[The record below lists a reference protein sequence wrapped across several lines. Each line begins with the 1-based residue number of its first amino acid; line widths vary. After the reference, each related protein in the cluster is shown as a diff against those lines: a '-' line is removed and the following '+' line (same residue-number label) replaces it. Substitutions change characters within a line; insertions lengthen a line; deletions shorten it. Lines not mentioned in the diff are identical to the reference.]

1 MTGGRGH
8 GKNDLP
14 TGGTAIG
21 RTTTSSPARGAP
33 PTIRD
38 VARVAGVSPG
48 TVSNVL
54 TARRPVGAAIAERV
68 RAAVRELGYVADRGA
83 ARLRTRDAAIVAA
96 LVPDLRNPFFAGIVA
111 GLERRAR
118 DDGFE
123 LFVASG
129 GDDPGRERARLC
141 ALIAWRPAG
150 IVAIPADDGFAARD
164 VIRHAGLPCVVV
176 DRIPDACSFDSVAV
190 DNAAASATALRHLLG
205 RGHAHV
211 LVVASSLALR
221 NVRER
226 VQGALEVAQGPRAR
240 ARVEVLEV
248 GLEPAAARLRTA
260 ARLAREPRP
269 NAIFALTVDATLGA
283 LGAIAAQGLHVPAD
297 IALLGFDDYAWME
310 SVNPPISAV
319 RQPIEA
325 IAADAWA
332 ALRDRIAGADGPP
345 RVVLHPCSLE
355 VRASSAGP
363 QANAPA
369 TVRPIGGGEL
379 SSGRMT
385 MKLSRR
391 NALQLGAGA
400 IAAGSLAGT
409 SRWALAANDPLQIA
423 TVVKIGGI
431 PWFNAMEVGIQ
442 KAGEEQKVNAWMIG
456 PTQADA
462 AQQVRAVEDLI
473 ARKVDVICVVPNDAT
488 ALEPVFQRA
497 QEAGIK
503 VLTHES
509 PDQKYNDWN
518 IELTTVAGFG
528 ETHMEALAR
537 AMGEEGKYI
546 VYVGSLTV
554 PLHNKW
560 ADAAIALQKEK
571 YPKMELVA
579 DRFGVAESLD
589 DSYKTALDQM
599 RAHPDLKGILA
610 FGSQGPIGAARAVD
624 ERGKAESVAVVGPFS
639 PGQGAQ
645 FIKSGAIR
653 EGFIW
658 NPMLAGETIVRVG
671 AMVARGEPITDGM
684 ELPGLG
690 KVSVDA
696 ATRNILAQKLQP
708 INKET
713 IDELVAMGL

>member
-1 MTGGRGH
+1 M
-8 GKNDLP
+8 
-14 TGGTAIG
+14 
-21 RTTTSSPARGAP
+21 
-33 PTIRD
+33 
-38 VARVAGVSPG
+38 SPG

-54 TARRPVGAAIAERV
+54 TARRPVGAAVAERV
-68 RAAVRELGYVADRGA
+68 RSAVRELGYVADLGA
-83 ARLRTRDAAIVAA
+83 ARLRTRRTSIVAA

-111 GLERRAR
+111 ELERRAR

-123 LFVASG
+123 LFVASV
-129 GDDPGRERARLC
+129 GDEPGCERARLS

-150 IVAIPADDGFAARD
+150 IVAIPADDRFVARD
-164 VIRHAGLPCVVV
+164 VVRRAGIPCVLV
-176 DRIPDACSFDSVAV
+176 DRVPDDCSFDSVSV
-190 DNAAASATALRHLLG
+190 DNAAASAAAVRHLLAG
-205 RGHAHV
+205 GHRRV
-211 LVVASSLALR
+211 LLVASSLALR

-226 VQGALEVAQGPRAR
+226 VQGALEVAQAPRSPVT
-240 ARVEVLEV
+240 VEVLEV
-248 GLEPAAARLRTA
+248 GLEPDAARSRTA
-260 ARLAREPRP
+260 ERLAREPRP
-269 NAIFALTVDATLGA
+269 DAVFALTIDATLGA
-283 LGAIAAQGLHVPAD
+283 LGAIAARGLRAPVD
-297 IALLGFDDYAWME
+297 IGLLGFDDYAWMQ
-310 SVNPPISAV
+310 SVDPPISAV

-332 ALRDRIAGADGPP
+332 ALRERITGADGPP
-345 RVVLHPCSLE
+345 RAVLHPCSLE

-363 QANAPA
+363 RAHAPA
-369 TVRPIGGGEL
+369 TVRSIGGGEL
-379 SSGRMT
+379 ASGRMT
-385 MKLSRR
+385 MRLSRR
-391 NALQLGAGA
+391 YALQLGAGA
-400 IAAGSLAGT
+400 FAAGSLVGT
-409 SRWALAANDPLQIA
+409 SRRALAANDPLQIA

-509 PDQKYNDWN
+509 PEQKYNDWN
-518 IELTTVAGFG
+518 IELTTVEGFG

-560 ADAAIALQKEK
+560 ADAAIELAKSK

-624 ERGKAESVAVVGPFS
+624 ERGKVDSVAVVGPFS

-690 KVSVDA
+690 KVSVNPE
-696 ATRNILAQKLQP
+696 TRNILAQKLQP
-708 INKET
+708 INKDT
-713 IDELVAMGL
+713 IDDLVSMGL